1 VKGVARISFQGGAL
15 FLPVKTPYDREVLF
29 EHLDLYAKRHGA
41 VRVELNR
48 REWTVKRSNGEESV
62 TCEVC
67 DRRLDFLT
75 YALLGG
81 RTLCAFCAKRDVK

>member
-1 VKGVARISFQGGAL
+1 MKGVARISFHGGAL

-48 REWTVKRSNGEESV
+48 REWTVTRSNGEAIPQCSL
-62 TCEVC
+62 CS
-67 DRRLDFLT
+67 RRLD
-75 YALLGG
+75 ALSFALGG
-81 RTLCAFCAKRDVK
+81 RTLCALCAKRDVR